1 MPDYQPF
8 NPELREQMM
17 ELARMMFEE
26 VMPRFHAL
34 SARDFLND
42 EEKVELKELTD
53 LIEHTQPTLLRMKEM
68 LGQHLFAFSQEV
80 YLDAKLKAEKGNEDS
95 RRFYEDL
102 RPTYEAMMRDQLN
115 RNPN

>member
-26 VMPRFHAL
+26 VMPRFHTL
-34 SARDFLND
+34 SNETFLTPD
-42 EEKVELKELTD
+42 EETELEELKQ
-53 LIEHTQPTLLRMKEM
+53 LIAHTQPTLLRMKEM

-80 YLDAKLKAEKGNEDS
+80 YLDAKIKAEKGNEDS
-95 RRFYEDL
+95 KKFYEDL
-102 RPTYEAMMRDQLN
+102 KPTYEAMMKEQLN